1 VPMTLFLAYEDQ
13 YRKFREISGENQEP
27 LFVRPSCEAVV
38 VAITRRHFAHEILA
52 LLSIVSEYPKVKCCM
67 TSRLK

>member
-1 VPMTLFLAYEDQ
+1 MTLFPAYEDL

-27 LFVRPSCEAVV
+27 LFVRPSCEAVA
-38 VAITRRHFAHEILA
+38 VAITRRHFAREILA

-67 TSRLK
+67 TSGLK

>member
-1 VPMTLFLAYEDQ
+1 MTLFLAYEDQ

>member
-1 VPMTLFLAYEDQ
+1 MTLFPAYEDQ
-13 YRKFREISGENQEP
+13 YRKFLEISGENQEP
-27 LFVRPSCEAVV
+27 LFVHPSCEAVA